1 MENTTVVSA
10 SALRSRSALRNVV
23 TGVTGAGF
31 MLMASASHAA
41 DQYGIG
47 DLIAVAK
54 ENVTLAVSG
63 VIGVA
68 ALGFG
73 VGLLVGF
80 LRK

>member
-1 MENTTVVSA
+1 MEKTTAVSTVA
-10 SALRSRSALRNVV
+10 QRSRFALRNAV
-23 TGVTGAGF
+23 TGVVGVGF
-31 MLMASASHAA
+31 TLMASASHAA
-41 DQYGIG
+41 DTYGIG
-47 DLIAVAK
+47 DLITVAK